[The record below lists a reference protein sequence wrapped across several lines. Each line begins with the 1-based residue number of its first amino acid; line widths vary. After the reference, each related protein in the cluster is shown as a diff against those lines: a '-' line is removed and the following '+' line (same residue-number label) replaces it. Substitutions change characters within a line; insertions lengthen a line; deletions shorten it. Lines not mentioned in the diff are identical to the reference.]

1 MPPLLPEEELS
12 AAEEDEAAEEEAAR
26 LSLCACEELLSDAG
40 KELLSD
46 ADDELSL
53 CAEELSAAAEEEL
66 LSAADEELL
75 SDETEEVTSEDTV
88 WFSLFRYA
96 AGSVCASAGAAEP
109 NSRAAVKISA
119 ISLFPM
125 ISSVNCQDCSA
136 AVFNLYL
143 E

>member
-12 AAEEDEAAEEEAAR
+12 AAEKDEAAEEEAAR
-26 LSLCACEELLSDAG
+26 LSLCACE
-40 KELLSD
+40 ELLSD

-75 SDETEEVTSEDTV
+75 SDEAEEATSEDTV

-125 ISSVNCQDCSA
+125 ISSVDCQDCSA